1 LTLDLAIKNGFLVDG
16 AGNPWFRADVGISGG
31 KIAKVGRLDIV
42 EAERVIDA
50 RGLVVSPGFIDIHSH
65 SDLALLINPRAESM
79 VRQGVTTEVVGN
91 CGTSP
96 APVNKETLN
105 FLKDDWGL
113 EAKELAWNWLT
124 FGEYLSQLEKQGV
137 ALNVAALV
145 GHGTVR
151 VAVMGVDNRPPTP
164 EELGKMKDLVAQSM
178 EDGAF
183 GMSTG
188 LVYLPGC
195 YADTSELIELCKVV
209 AGYGGIYASHIRGER
224 ETIVEALKEAIE
236 IGEKAGVPV
245 QVSHNC
251 PKWGGSEK
259 LPEMFKL
266 YEKARARGVGVTMD
280 NDAHTDFNPVL
291 SYILPQWAQ
300 AGGIEKVIERLR
312 NPEIRERIKKEIVED
327 TYPGPGYC
335 GLAKHERWDRIFLLT
350 CKKNKDLIGKN
361 FEEIAKTKGAKDPFD
376 AYFDLLIEEKGD
388 ASALFNYIKENDI
401 RTVLKFHL
409 MMVSTDGSA
418 YAPYGALGR
427 IDGYSPCS
435 YGEYPYILERYVREE
450 KIISLQE
457 AIRKMTSFPAKKL
470 RLKDRGLIREGMWA
484 DIVVF
489 DIDKIKDRATSRYPY
504 TFPLANYPHRY
515 PEGIEYVLVNGQVV
529 IEKGEHK
536 GVLPGKV
543 LCRQT
548 KPCQLNS
555 KLSSAHQLMGF

>member
-1 LTLDLAIKNGFLVDG
+1 MTFDLAIRNGFVIDG
-16 AGNPWFRADVGISGG
+16 TGNPWFRADVGISGG
-31 KIAKVGRLDIV
+31 KIEKVGRLNAV
-42 EAERVIDA
+42 KTERVFDA

-65 SDLALLINPRAESM
+65 SDLALLINPRAESKI
-79 VRQGVTTEVVGN
+79 RQGVTTEVIGN

-105 FLKDDWGL
+105 FLKDEWGL
-113 EAKELAWNWLT
+113 EAKEVAWNWST
-124 FGEYLSQLEKQGV
+124 FGEYLDQLEKQGV
-137 ALNVAALV
+137 ALNVAPLV

-151 VAVMGVDNRPPTP
+151 MAVMGVDSRPPTV
-164 EELGKMKDLVAQSM
+164 EEFEKMKDLIAQSM

-209 AGYGGIYASHIRGER
+209 ARHGGIYASHIRGER

-236 IGEKAGVPV
+236 IGENAGVPV

-251 PKWGGSEK
+251 PKWGGSGK
-259 LPEMFKL
+259 LPEMFRL
-266 YEKARARGVGVTMD
+266 YEETRARGVDVTMD
-280 NDAHTDFNPVL
+280 NDAHTDFNPDL

-312 NPEIRERIKKEIVED
+312 SPEIRERIKKEIVED
-327 TYPGPGYC
+327 KYPGPGYC
-335 GLAKHERWDRIFLLT
+335 GLVKHGRWDRVFLLT

-361 FEEIAKTKGAKDPFD
+361 FEEIAKMKDAKDPFD

-409 MMVSTDGSA
+409 MMVCTDGEA
-418 YAPYGALGR
+418 TAPYGTLGKMQ
-427 IDGYSPCS
+427 GYSPCS

-450 KIISLQE
+450 KIITLQE
-457 AIRKMTSFPAKKL
+457 AIRKMTSFPAQKVG
-470 RLKDRGLIREGMWA
+470 LKDRGLIREGMWA

-489 DIDKIKDRATSRYPY
+489 DINRIKDRATNRYPY
-504 TFPLANYPHRY
+504 TFPLSNYPHKY
-515 PEGIEYVLVNGQVV
+515 PEGIDYVLVNGQVV

-536 GVLPGKV
+536 RVLPGKV
-543 LCRQT
+543 L
-548 KPCQLNS
+548 S
-555 KLSSAHQLMGF
+555 H

>member
-1 LTLDLAIKNGFLVDG
+1 LTFDLAIRNGFVIDG
-16 AGNPWFRADVGISGG
+16 TGNPWFRADVGISGG
-31 KIAKVGRLDIV
+31 KIAKVGRLNAV
-42 EAERVIDA
+42 KTERVFDA

-65 SDLALLINPRAESM
+65 SDLALLINPRAESKI
-79 VRQGVTTEVVGN
+79 RQGVTTEVIGN

-105 FLKDDWGL
+105 FLKDEWGL
-113 EAKELAWNWLT
+113 EAKEVAWNWST
-124 FGEYLSQLEKQGV
+124 FGEYLDQLEKQGV
-137 ALNVAALV
+137 ALNVAPLV

-151 VAVMGVDNRPPTP
+151 MAVMGVDSRPPTV
-164 EELGKMKDLVAQSM
+164 EEFEKMKDLIAQSM

-209 AGYGGIYASHIRGER
+209 ARHGGIYASHIRGER

-236 IGEKAGVPV
+236 IGENAGVPV

-251 PKWGGSEK
+251 PKWGGSGK
-259 LPEMFKL
+259 LPEMFRL
-266 YEKARARGVGVTMD
+266 YEETRARGVDVTMD
-280 NDAHTDFNPVL
+280 NDAHTDFNPDL

-312 NPEIRERIKKEIVED
+312 SPEIRERIKKEIVED
-327 TYPGPGYC
+327 KYPGPGYC
-335 GLAKHERWDRIFLLT
+335 GLVKHGRWDRVFLLT

-361 FEEIAKTKGAKDPFD
+361 FEEIAKMKDAKDPFD

-409 MMVSTDGSA
+409 MMVCTDGEA
-418 YAPYGALGR
+418 TAPYGTLGKMQ
-427 IDGYSPCS
+427 GYSPCS

-450 KIISLQE
+450 KIITLQE
-457 AIRKMTSFPAKKL
+457 AIRKMTSFPAQKVG
-470 RLKDRGLIREGMWA
+470 LKDRGLIREGMWA

-489 DIDKIKDRATSRYPY
+489 DINRIKDRATNRYPY
-504 TFPLANYPHRY
+504 TFPLSNYPHKY
-515 PEGIEYVLVNGQVV
+515 PEGIDYVLVNGQVV

-536 GVLPGKV
+536 RVLPGKV
-543 LCRQT
+543 L
-548 KPCQLNS
+548 S
-555 KLSSAHQLMGF
+555 H